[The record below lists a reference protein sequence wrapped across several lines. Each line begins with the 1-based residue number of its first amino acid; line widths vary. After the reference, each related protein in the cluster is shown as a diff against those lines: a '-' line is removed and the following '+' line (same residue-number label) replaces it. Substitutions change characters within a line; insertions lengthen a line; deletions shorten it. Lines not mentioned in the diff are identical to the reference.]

1 MATSSIYAEV
11 QQIEDFI
18 NDDLHRPKVDGYN
31 TKLGTEDVYQTLM
44 KKEDK
49 VLDVINNIT
58 DYKRTKEHEGLLF
71 INMPL
76 HRLLR
81 KMMETTIDLFH
92 SLKYKKTAK
101 EVVNEFFK
109 KDRSIYIGL
118 LIIIVAIFILL
129 LTF

>member
-81 KMMETTIDLFH
+81 KMMDTTIDLFH

>member
-92 SLKYKKTAK
+92 SLKYKKTVK
-101 EVVNEFFK
+101 EVANEFFK

>member
-18 NDDLHRPKVDGYN
+18 NDDPHRPKVDGYN

-58 DYKRTKEHEGLLF
+58 DYKRTKEQEGLLF

-81 KMMETTIDLFH
+81 KMMDTTIDLFH
-92 SLKYKKTAK
+92 SLKYKKTVK
-101 EVVNEFFK
+101 EVANEFFK